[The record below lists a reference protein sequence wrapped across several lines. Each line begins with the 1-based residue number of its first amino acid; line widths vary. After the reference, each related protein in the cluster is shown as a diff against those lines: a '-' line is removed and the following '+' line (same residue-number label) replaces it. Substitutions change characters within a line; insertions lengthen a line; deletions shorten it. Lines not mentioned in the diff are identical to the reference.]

1 MLKNKQKFE
10 QGLARKWTKLYAV
23 LRNSSGKSVCV
34 PHRENVFLVVGKK
47 KDLTTRGH
55 ETIVIEEMVD
65 HKSLFF
71 SLSLRC

>member
-1 MLKNKQKFE
+1 M
-10 QGLARKWTKLYAV
+10 
-23 LRNSSGKSVCV
+23 CV

-47 KDLTTRGH
+47 KIDLTTRGH

-71 SLSLRC
+71 LHYAVKN